1 MESDFYVID
10 TLRHEFNLQNVEG
23 KLVRLSNFI
32 DKIIL
37 LNFTYLNCTD
47 MCHLYPKKIAE
58 IQASINDGPMKDL
71 VRFISITTAPMSD
84 IPPTI
89 CNYEECID
97 LIL

>member
-47 MCHLYPKKIAE
+47 MCHLYPKKITE

-71 VRFISITTAPMSD
+71 VKFISITTAPMSD